1 MKKQAEIV
9 YTDWKSA
16 KGWGAVLEMRPHE
29 QTARINL
36 GDFLSLFV
44 SFYSAD
50 ADANADA
57 VACLAEVCAPS
68 IVRGVV
74 LGRPGMAGR
83 STWAASK

>member
-29 QTARINL
+29 QAALINL

-50 ADANADA
+50 ADA
-57 VACLAEVCAPS
+57 VACLAEVCATS